1 MMQGLSLGW
10 PIGGMST
17 LAAMKERTPFGLRLF
32 QARTHAKL
40 TQTQLAKAAKVA
52 QGTLGELEWTG
63 ESSMAVV
70 RLAVACGV
78 RPEWLAEG
86 EGEMVDKVSW
96 PFPHV
101 DKGAILSLDEPQL
114 SFVEGA
120 IVNALSMLDPPNP
133 EDLRRFQNARPVAK
147 KGSGKRKAA

>member
-1 MMQGLSLGW
+1 
-10 PIGGMST
+10 
-17 LAAMKERTPFGLRLF
+17 MKERTPFGLRLY

-101 DKGAILSLDEPQL
+101 DKGTILALDDTDL
-114 SFVEGA
+114 AFVEGA
-120 IVNALSMLDPPNP
+120 IVNALSMLAPPNA
-133 EDLRRFQNARPVAK
+133 EDLQRFEEASRLPVK
-147 KGSGKRKAA
+147 KTSRKRKAA